1 MTTMNDRPAGE
12 HGHLAGY
19 YRLHSKIYDVTR
31 WSFLHGR
38 RALVQRLSEQGHP
51 NRILE
56 VGCGT
61 GTNLLQLARA
71 FPEAE
76 LHGLD
81 LSGHMLDRAR
91 RKLESFGPRIHFHH
105 QAYSDPI
112 HTDRPFETVLFS
124 YSLSM
129 FNPGW
134 QRALDAA
141 RDDLTTCGLVAVVDF
156 HDTRFGAFSRWMK
169 MNHVRMDGHLRE
181 GLRERFEPRVDEAA
195 RAWLGTWRY
204 FTFIGAS
211 KCAGSNLHEAP
222 ND

>member
-1 MTTMNDRPAGE
+1 MKTEAT
-12 HGHLAGY
+12 HLAGY
-19 YRLHSKIYDVTR
+19 YRFHSKIYDATR

-38 RALVQRLSEQGHP
+38 RALVGRLAAQGQP
-51 NRILE
+51 SRILE

-61 GTNLLQLARA
+61 GTNLLHLART

-81 LSGHMLDRAR
+81 LSDHMLERAK
-91 RKLESFGPRIHFHH
+91 RKLAPFGNRIHFHH

-112 HTDRPFETVLFS
+112 PTDRPFETILFS

-134 QRALDAA
+134 QNALDDA
-141 RDDLTTCGLVAVVDF
+141 RDDLTSCGLIAVVDF
-156 HDTRFGAFSRWMK
+156 HDTPFETFTRWMK

-181 GLRERFEPRVDEAA
+181 GLRTRFEPRTDITQ
-195 RAWLGTWRY
+195 RAWMGIWRY
-204 FTFIGAS
+204 FIFIGAA
-211 KCAGSNLHEAP
+211 KCADAGSR
-222 ND
+222 NDTLE